1 MTWFLQQINTQG
13 RKRDGGGPYTHRD
26 LKELPTDCSVRF
38 PLDPD
43 TDKLFT
49 HTHTRILAHLTV
61 TEYLGTKIRVF
72 KKELLPFK
80 NIY

>member
-1 MTWFLQQINTQG
+1 MHEDKGQMTWFLQQINTQG
-13 RKRDGGGPYTHRD
+13 RKRDGGGTYTHRD

-49 HTHTRILAHLTV
+49 HTHTH
-61 TEYLGTKIRVF
+61 EYLHT
-72 KKELLPFK
+72 
-80 NIY
+80 